1 MPARKK
7 RKPAKHKAHVKVKRV
22 ARKRRTRRKI
32 AAKSEHRVGIQRKR
46 KPRKRKRSVRRGQ
59 RIKVVHVVAGK
70 KKRTRSRSVGTR
82 RRSYPRK
89 KRVVMAGRGR
99 RSRSVGK
106 KGNMGLLM
114 VLGVGAL
121 ALYFLT
127 RPKTVSYPNL
137 NQLPPL
143 NATAN
148 YQRNDQQNT
157 ILQYALAAS
166 LGIDAITKL
175 IQSLNSSSDDQVRS
189 IYDHVETTGSLPNT
203 VYV

>member
-1 MPARKK
+1 MPVRKK
-7 RKPAKHKAHVKVKRV
+7 RKPAKHKTRVKAKKVVR
-22 ARKRRTRRKI
+22 RKRTRRKV
-32 AAKSEHRVGIQRKR
+32 AAKSKHRVSIAGKR
-46 KPRKRKRSVRRGQ
+46 KPRKKKRTVRRGQ
-59 RIKVVHVVAGK
+59 RVKVIHVVAGK

-82 RRSYPRK
+82 HRSYPRK

-99 RSRSVGK
+99 RTRSVGK
-106 KGNMGLLM
+106 KGNMGLLIG
-114 VLGVGAL
+114 LGIGAL

-127 RPKTVSYPNL
+127 KPKTLNYPNL

-143 NATAN
+143 NQTAN
-148 YQRNDQQNT
+148 YQRNDQQNS

-175 IQSLNSSSDDQVRS
+175 IASLNSSSDDQVRN
-189 IYDHVETTGSLPNT
+189 IYDHVETTGSLPDT